1 MMTRVRQLFPAIAAL
16 LFAAPLT
23 AQITATDV
31 LTRMHDKYARSWYK
45 TLTFTQKTTM
55 AGRNGGAPTEQTWY
69 ESLQFA
75 APNGAW
81 LRIDQGDLAA
91 GNGRMYTADS
101 SWGVRGGKAAAGDNN
116 GNPFIPLIENV
127 YLQPVA
133 VTVQQLE
140 PLHIDMSHVADVTW
154 EGRPAW
160 AVGATSPADTTSA
173 QFWIDKDRLV
183 VVRMML
189 LLVPNRPPY
198 DIQLGNY
205 VETGGG
211 WLATK
216 VTMLVN
222 GTARQTEEYSGWKTN
237 VKLDPKLFDVNAW
250 LTATHWA
257 KSGGR

>member
-1 MMTRVRQLFPAIAAL
+1 MMARPRPLLPAIFTL
-16 LFAAPLT
+16 LVAAPL
-23 AQITATDV
+23 AGQITGTDV
-31 LTRMHDKYARSWYK
+31 LTRMHDRYARSWYK
-45 TLTFTQKTTM
+45 TLTFTQKTTL
-55 AGRNGGAPTEQTWY
+55 AGRNGGPPTEQTWY
-69 ESLQFA
+69 ESLQYTPA
-75 APNGAW
+75 SGAW

-101 SWGVRGGKAAAGDNN
+101 SWGVRGGQAAPGDNN

-133 VTVQQLE
+133 VTIKQLE
-140 PLHIDMSHVADVTW
+140 PLHVDLTRVADVTW

-160 AVGATSPADTTSA
+160 AIGATSPTDTTSA
-173 QFWIDKDRLV
+173 QFWIDKQRLV

-198 DIQLGNY
+198 DIRLGRY

-237 VKLDPKLFDVNAW
+237 VSLDPKLFDVKAW
-250 LTATHWA
+250 TTARHWA
-257 KSGGR
+257 KP